1 MLAVVV
7 HHRNSDGYYCHSFN
21 LDEIHQ
27 DFYIMSTK
35 RDYYETLGLSRN
47 ASKDEI
53 KNAYRKLALQYHP
66 DRNKT
71 HGAEEKFKEI
81 SEAYAVLSDDEKRKR
96 YDMYGH
102 VGAEEVFRGSEANF
116 NEVFKDMGF
125 GGFRDIFE
133 QIFGGRGAGAGGF
146 GNEAGDPFGFGFG
159 FGGGR
164 RKGRDILYDVELSLE
179 EVLKGKKDEIE
190 LPKLERCSSCG
201 GSGAS
206 PGTKPRKCNVCNGQG
221 QTRRIYSQ
229 NKFSTFVSL
238 EPCQTCQGQGEIID
252 KPCRVCDGSG
262 KIRKNKKL
270 KLEIPAGVEDGV
282 TLQVRGEGEPSANG
296 SPGDL
301 LVRVHVQPHPL
312 FERLENGHLL
322 YVLNLNFTDLA
333 LGTEVRIPTL
343 DDSEKLK
350 IPPGTQPNAILK
362 IKGKGLPQY
371 GSYGKGDELI
381 RINMKV
387 PVQLNDTQKSLL
399 KELDRQLRTE

>member
-1 MLAVVV
+1 
-7 HHRNSDGYYCHSFN
+7 
-21 LDEIHQ
+21 
-27 DFYIMSTK
+27 MSTK
-35 RDYYETLGLSRN
+35 RDYYETLGMQRN

-71 HGAEEKFKEI
+71 RGAEEKFKEI

-133 QIFGGRGAGAGGF
+133 QIFGGRGAGFGGF
-146 GNEAGDPFGFGFG
+146 GSESGDPFGFGFG

-190 LPKLERCSSCG
+190 LPKLERCNTCG

-206 PGTKPRKCNVCNGQG
+206 PGTKPRKCSVCNGQG

-229 NKFSTFVSL
+229 NRFSTFVSL
-238 EPCQTCQGQGEIID
+238 EPCQTCRGQGEIID
-252 KPCRVCDGSG
+252 NPCRVCDGSG
-262 KIRKNKKL
+262 KVRRNKKL

-282 TLQVRGEGEPSANG
+282 TLQVRGEGEPSTDG

-301 LVRVHVQPHPL
+301 LVRIHVQPHPF
-312 FERLENGHLL
+312 FERLESGHLL

-333 LGTEVRIPTL
+333 LGTEVRVPTL
-343 DDSEKLK
+343 DGNEKLK
-350 IPPGTQPNAILK
+350 IPSGTQPNTILK

-381 RINMKV
+381 KINLKV
-387 PVQLNDTQKSLL
+387 PVKLNDTQKSLL
-399 KELDRQLRTE
+399 KELDRQLRSE